1 MGTILVS
8 RFHDPS
14 KWQSPSFRKLKPAE
28 KLLIF
33 YINDVCNNAGFL
45 EFDPEDCVFRTKM
58 NEAQV
63 NQAYNGIKHLIDEN
77 KGWIYIKGFLKEQR
91 NLPLKSNNNSH
102 LQIIRLIVDM
112 KDMFPHVYQ
121 ELVQKPGIEKD
132 IKTKTPPRRNYK
144 DREEKNKGMMI

>member
-45 EFDPEDCVFRTKM
+45 EFDPEVVSFVPK
-58 NEAQV
+58 
-63 NQAYNGIKHLIDEN
+63 
-77 KGWIYIKGFLKEQR
+77 
-91 NLPLKSNNNSH
+91 
-102 LQIIRLIVDM
+102 
-112 KDMFPHVYQ
+112 
-121 ELVQKPGIEKD
+121 
-132 IKTKTPPRRNYK
+132 
-144 DREEKNKGMMI
+144 